1 MSVAELDD
9 MSELRKVFKTMNR
22 GARGFDDVISLLGNA
37 KKIFAAAE
45 LKGVSVDLSDLR
57 RLKNIGLIDDSAIE

>member
-1 MSVAELDD
+1 
-9 MSELRKVFKTMNR
+9 MNR